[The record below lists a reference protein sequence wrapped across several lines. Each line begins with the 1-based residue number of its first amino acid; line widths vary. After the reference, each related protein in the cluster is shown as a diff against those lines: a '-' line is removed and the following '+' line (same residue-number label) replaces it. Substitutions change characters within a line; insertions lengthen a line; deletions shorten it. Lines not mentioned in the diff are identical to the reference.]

1 MSGLATTSPAGG
13 PSGGGTVFDIG
24 YQKYDG
30 VREGRRRARI
40 ALFRNGVRTALGLG
54 RGVGAKVVPWFFIGV
69 LSLIALIMA
78 IIAGAAERAGGPG
91 ASDEMNLPSLVD
103 YYGIAAVLMFL
114 FAALVGPELLC
125 RDRRERTLSLYLVR
139 PLTSGD
145 YVAARYAAFV
155 TVLAIAAWVPQ
166 TILFGAR
173 WMDALQPGA
182 YIAEHWIDVPRYLAA
197 GLAIALYMTG
207 LALLT
212 ASFTTRRAYAA
223 VFLVGLYVL
232 SVPFTAGI
240 ASELEGPVGQ
250 WLSMFNLINIPL
262 HVNDIIFG
270 EVSEMTEEAPAGK
283 LSATTRV
290 VWFALWTIGPA
301 LLLFWRYRR
310 IEP

>member
-1 MSGLATTSPAGG
+1 MSGIATTHPAGG

-40 ALFRNGVRTALGLG
+40 ALFRDGVRTALGLG
-54 RGVGAKVVPWFFIGV
+54 RGIGAKVVPWFFIGL

-78 IIAGAAERAGGPG
+78 IIAGAAVRMGGPG
-91 ASDEMNLPSLVD
+91 AVDEMNLPSLAD

-145 YVAARYAAFV
+145 YVAARFAAFAA
-155 TVLAIAAWVPQ
+155 VLTLAAWVPQ
-166 TILFGAR
+166 TILFGTR
-173 WMDALQPGA
+173 WMDALDPGA
-182 YIAEHWIDVPRYLAA
+182 YIAANWLDVPRYLAA
-197 GLAIALYMTG
+197 GLAMAAYMTG

-240 ASELEGPVGQ
+240 AGELEGPVAQ

-270 EVSEMTEEAPAGK
+270 EVTEMTEDAPAGQ
-283 LSATTRV
+283 LSAATRMA
-290 VWFALWTIGPA
+290 WFAIWTIGPV
-301 LLLFWRYRR
+301 LLLLWRYRR